1 MSTTHPPKWGRIRWA
16 HPRMARSVT
25 RAGIEPDD
33 VSYWGLR
40 AVEATMFRSA
50 RTLLWVGIT
59 VTGVAVASAAH
70 AVSIRPTVGVSH
82 ATTTTAAS
90 TVVTKTTVKA
100 TPAVKTAVPRV
111 KTATTV
117 VKPVVTVP
125 RVPAAATTLPIA
137 FRVQAGAARTRAG
150 AAKLAKV
157 VAAADPTGGYV
168 VTGSG
173 TTWRVVSGCRT
184 VTDATTIKAT
194 LAAHAIASL
203 VYKSKRC

>member
-1 MSTTHPPKWGRIRWA
+1 
-16 HPRMARSVT
+16 
-25 RAGIEPDD
+25 
-33 VSYWGLR
+33 
-40 AVEATMFRSA
+40 MFRSA
-50 RTLLWVGIT
+50 RTLLWVGVT

-70 AVSIRPTVGVSH
+70 AVSIRPTVEVSRV
-82 ATTTTAAS
+82 TTTTAVS
-90 TVVTKTTVKA
+90 TAVTNTTVKA
-100 TPAVKTAVPRV
+100 TPATTATPAV
-111 KTATTV
+111 KTATTA

-125 RVPAAATTLPIA
+125 KVPAAATTLPA
-137 FRVQAGAARTRAG
+137 TFRVQAGAARTRVGAG
-150 AAKLAKV
+150 KLTTV